1 MVLLK
6 QCFMQ
11 IGKILG
17 EEWKALSDAK
27 RVPFEKVWR
36 MEFKFKFL
44 KFLIVAIAVVL
55 FSSMMVTSLC
65 TLQTDCSDREDSIC
79 CGARSL
85 QDQQS

>member
-6 QCFMQ
+6 QCFLQ

-36 MEFKFKFL
+36 MQLKFKFL
-44 KFLIVAIAVVL
+44 
-55 FSSMMVTSLC
+55 SS
-65 TLQTDCSDREDSIC
+65 
-79 CGARSL
+79 
-85 QDQQS
+85 